1 MRAAHGV
8 RVGATVVD
16 GDLKGMLSREPFGFD
31 DASLLGAVNAARQGQ
46 YARASTLVG
55 TLVPTRAANAWH
67 FDAFS
72 RVCTLAL
79 CTVTS
84 GTLSHFNVARHRST
98 QHHLDMG
105 ADAFKLSRLR
115 ANRGKVF
122 CL

>member
-1 MRAAHGV
+1 VRAAHGV

-67 FDAFS
+67 FDAL
-72 RVCTLAL
+72 T
-79 CTVTS
+79 
-84 GTLSHFNVARHRST
+84 
-98 QHHLDMG
+98 
-105 ADAFKLSRLR
+105 
-115 ANRGKVF
+115 
-122 CL
+122 